1 MALFLNPNTW
11 AIFRKP
17 ILFSIEYPCQI
28 GIGAMHGY
36 WIIGHNEVVPIIYFR
51 IDRKSK
57 LEQFS

>member
-11 AIFRKP
+11 LIFRKP

-28 GIGAMHGY
+28 GFGAMHGY
-36 WIIGHNEVVPIIYFR
+36 RSIGHNEVVPIIYFR